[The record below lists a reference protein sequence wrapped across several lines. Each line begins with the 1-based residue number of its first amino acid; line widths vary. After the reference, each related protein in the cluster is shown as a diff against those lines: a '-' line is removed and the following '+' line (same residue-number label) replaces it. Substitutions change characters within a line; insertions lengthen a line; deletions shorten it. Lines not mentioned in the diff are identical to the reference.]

1 MIKKYL
7 LVLFIFS
14 SLHLFSQTNYIQYTV
29 KDGLPQMQCMKII
42 QDHKGYIWIGTKWGL
57 SKYDGIA
64 FKNYFIDGGLSD
76 NRIIDIKEGKNGI
89 IWILTQDGLSSLKG
103 DDITLYPTKKEFLFK
118 DDHVLIDPRSKNTI
132 WIIEGYFNKRL
143 IKFSNGIYETKY
155 TSKSGNIKG
164 LSFDDKEKKII
175 FSETSLAKTKV
186 FSYKGDTL
194 KTERL
199 VDDHRFILR
208 HHDQLAIKSKSK
220 ETNIYKLT
228 QKDTLPLFQLDKRVD
243 IIKRLNDSTI
253 IFSTSKYS
261 PRMPVNILI
270 HNKLLKTSNY
280 FDQINDLLQ
289 DNEGNIW
296 VASETGL
303 FKIVP
308 FHNYSEKENMPGYV
322 WSVQEDRS
330 QNIWFASYSSNYLYY
345 LKRGIIKKHP
355 EKFSNTAFFMGGIQ
369 TQNGHNYFTT
379 NSGVVVY
386 DENSFSNLDLPEKE
400 AVLSIYEDTT
410 SSNQYFGSYKGL
422 FVKNKLGQYL
432 HNKNFVKGKE
442 EVVLKIVK
450 NKKGELWFITKK
462 SFGKINKSGDIIYK
476 NENIN
481 SGLSIYADTRG
492 NLWIGT
498 KNNFYFYDYHNMI
511 SIQHPELKYMI
522 GSVIGTSDNQIT
534 YGGLRGIGMLD
545 LEEFYQIY
553 NKVKASFPK
562 VINAE
567 NFVTYYSSSHGFL
580 GEEVGQNAMF
590 KDSKNRIW
598 IPTNTNVVM
607 FDPKDLK
614 KNTKAPK
621 TYITNLESS
630 NDNINWTKLN
640 SVEKLH
646 HTRNN
651 IRIDYVGISHTAP
664 KEVKYQYRLIGF
676 SNEWVNATKDR
687 QVTYTNLDPGNYT
700 FELKA
705 SSNNNIW
712 TKETIISSFEIRSAY
727 WKTLWFQIIC
737 LVLIIVV
744 IYLTITFFYHQRKRK
759 IEFSERL
766 NTLQMKA
773 VQSQL
778 YPHLLFNAASATG
791 SVIYKE
797 NKDKAYDFVVKLSQL
812 MRRAL
817 VDNQK
822 AYKNLQDELDFVKNY
837 LEIQK
842 IRFSERF
849 DYTINIDS
857 SVNMDLEVPQMVVQT
872 YVENA
877 IKHGLEPLRKGGLL
891 TIDILAK
898 KNGIEIVI
906 QDNGVGITEAKK
918 NAREGTRSGIK
929 IMNEIYQ
936 MHNENSSTRIN
947 VTLID
952 LYKKEEKGTKVI
964 IDFNLK

>member
-1 MIKKYL
+1 M
-7 LVLFIFS
+7 LFIFT
-14 SLHLFSQTNYIQYTV
+14 SLHLLGQTNYIQYTV
-29 KDGLPQMQCMKII
+29 KDGLPQMQCMKLI
-42 QDHKGYIWIGTKWGL
+42 QDHKGYIWVGTKWGL
-57 SKYDGIA
+57 SKYNGIT
-64 FKNYFIDGGLSD
+64 FKNYFIENGQSD
-76 NRIIDIKEGKNGI
+76 NRIIDIKEDKNGT
-89 IWILTQDGLSSLKG
+89 IWVLTQDGLSTII
-103 DDITLYPTKKEFLFK
+103 DDRITHYPTKESFLFK
-118 DDHVLIDPRSKNTI
+118 NDYLITDPRNENTV

-143 IKFSNGIYETKY
+143 IKFSNGAFEIKY
-155 TSKSGNIKG
+155 TSKNGNLRG
-164 LSFDDKEKKII
+164 LSFDHKKQKIVFTEI
-175 FSETSLAKTKV
+175 TQSKSKV
-186 FSYKGDTL
+186 FTYKNNTL
-194 KTERL
+194 KLEHQIAGHRL
-199 VDDHRFILR
+199 ILK

-220 ETNIYKLT
+220 QTIIYKLT
-228 QKDTLPLFQLDKRVD
+228 QKDTLELLQYDKNIE

-253 IFSTSKYS
+253 IFSTSKFA

-270 HNKLLKTSNY
+270 HNRLLKTSNH

-289 DNEGNIW
+289 DSEGNIW

-308 FHNYSEKENMPGYV
+308 FYNYSKNENMPGYV
-322 WSVQEDRS
+322 WSVQEDTN
-330 QNIWFASYSSNYLYY
+330 QNIWFASYSSNYLHY
-345 LKRGIIKKHP
+345 LKQGLIHKYPK
-355 EKFSNTAFFMGGIQ
+355 KFSNTAFYMGGIQ
-369 TQNGHNYFTT
+369 AQDGHNYFTT

-386 DENSFSNLDLPEKE
+386 DKNSFSDLDLPKKE
-400 AVLSIYEDTT
+400 AVLSIFEDETT
-410 SSNQYFGSYKGL
+410 SNLYFGSYNGL
-422 FVKNKLGQYL
+422 FIKNKLGTYL
-432 HNKNFVKGKE
+432 HNTNFVKGKE
-442 EVVLKIVK
+442 EVVLKIIK

-462 SFGKINKSGDIIYK
+462 SFGMINKSGDIVYK
-476 NENIN
+476 NESIDN
-481 SGLSIYADTRG
+481 GLSIHSDTRG

-498 KNNFYFYDYHNMI
+498 KNNFYFYDYQNI
-511 SIQHPELKYMI
+511 INIQHPELKYMI
-522 GSVIGTSDNQIT
+522 GSVIDAGDNQIT
-534 YGGLRGIGMLD
+534 YGGLRGIGILD
-545 LEEFYQIY
+545 LDEFYRVY
-553 NKVKASFPK
+553 KNVKTSKPK

-598 IPTNTNVVM
+598 VPTNTNVVM
-607 FDPKDLK
+607 FNPKDLK
-614 KNTKAPK
+614 RNIKAPK

-630 NDNINWTKLN
+630 NDNINWVKLN
-640 SVEKLH
+640 NAKRLH
-646 HTRNN
+646 YTDNN
-651 IRIDYVGISHTAP
+651 IRFNYIGISHTAP
-664 KEVKYQYRLIGF
+664 KEVKYKYRLVGF
-676 SNEWVNATKDR
+676 SNEWVNATKNS

-705 SSNNNIW
+705 SNNNNIW
-712 TKETIISSFEIRSAY
+712 TKETVTRSFEIKSVY
-727 WKTLWFQIIC
+727 WKTVWFQLLC
-737 LVLIIVV
+737 LII
-744 IYLTITFFYHQRKRK
+744 IIGILYLTITFFYHQRKRK

-766 NTLQMKA
+766 NALQMKA

-849 DYTINIDS
+849 DYLINIDARA
-857 SVNMDLEVPQMVVQT
+857 NMDLEVPQMVVQT

-891 TIDILAK
+891 SIDVIAK
-898 KNGIEIVI
+898 ENGIQIVV
-906 QDNGVGITEAKK
+906 QDNGIGIKEAKK
-918 NAREGTRSGIK
+918 NATEGTRSGMK
-929 IMNEIYQ
+929 IMKEIYK
-936 MHNENSSTRIN
+936 MHNENSTTKIN
-947 VTLID
+947 VKLID
-952 LYKKEEKGTKVI
+952 LYEKGEKGTKVI